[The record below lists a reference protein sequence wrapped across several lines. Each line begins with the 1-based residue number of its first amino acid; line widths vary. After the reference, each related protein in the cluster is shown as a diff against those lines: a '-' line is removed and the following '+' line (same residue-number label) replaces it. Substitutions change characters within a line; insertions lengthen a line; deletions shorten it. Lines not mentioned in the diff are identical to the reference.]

1 MDQINDHIN
10 LQNLFPEY
18 QSAYHKN
25 HSCETSLLKVMNT
38 LLWNIENGMV
48 TVLVAIDLSAAFDT
62 VDHDI
67 LLNVV
72 EKEFGITGNVLNWC
86 KTYLANRAFKVCV
99 GKEYSEEKIF
109 NFSVPQGSCNKPSY
123 VSIYTSTIQSHISID
138 LELNAFVDDHTF
150 NKGFKPKR
158 DQELAAVKS
167 VENNLLSVHKWINQN
182 WL

>member
-38 LLWNIENGMV
+38 LLWNMENDMV

-72 EKEFGITGNVLNWC
+72 EKEYGITGNVLNWC
-86 KTYLANRAFKVCV
+86 KT
-99 GKEYSEEKIF
+99 
-109 NFSVPQGSCNKPSY
+109 
-123 VSIYTSTIQSHISID
+123 
-138 LELNAFVDDHTF
+138 
-150 NKGFKPKR
+150 
-158 DQELAAVKS
+158 
-167 VENNLLSVHKWINQN
+167 
-182 WL
+182 

>member
-25 HSCETSLLKVMNT
+25 HSCETSSLKVMNT
-38 LLWNIENGMV
+38 LLWNMENGMV

-67 LLNVV
+67 LLNVL

-99 GKEYSEEKIF
+99 ERSTQKKRFSIF
-109 NFSVPQGSCNKPSY
+109 LC
-123 VSIYTSTIQSHISID
+123 H
-138 LELNAFVDDHTF
+138 
-150 NKGFKPKR
+150 R
-158 DQELAAVKS
+158 AAVMD
-167 VENNLLSVHKWINQN
+167 HPIF
-182 WL
+182 